1 METQIQVFDM
11 QIILEI
17 PEDFGCSTL
26 PELEKQIKLEAGIA
40 LFHAGKISSGRA
52 CEFADI
58 DRYRFYE
65 ECAKR
70 DIPVV
75 NYDPGELEAE
85 LAYLRNS

>member
-1 METQIQVFDM
+1 METQIQVFNM

-17 PEDFGCSTL
+17 PEDLGHSTL

>member
-1 METQIQVFDM
+1 MQVTLDV
-11 QIILEI
+11 
-17 PEDFGCSTL
+17 PEQFGLDYTL
-26 PELEKQIKLEAGIA
+26 PELAKQIKLYAA
-40 LFHAGKISSGRA
+40 LAMFQVGKISAGFA
-52 CEFADI
+52 CEFAGI

-85 LAYLRNS
+85 LEYLRGL

>member
-1 METQIQVFDM
+1 M

-17 PEDFGCSTL
+17 PEDLGHSTL

-40 LFHAGKISSGRA
+40 LFHAGKISAGRA
-52 CEFADI
+52 CEVAGT

-85 LAYLRNS
+85 LEYLRDL

>member
-1 METQIQVFDM
+1 M
-11 QIILEI
+11 
-17 PEDFGCSTL
+17 
-26 PELEKQIKLEAGIA
+26 GIA
-40 LFHAGKISSGRA
+40 LFHAAGISAA
-52 CEFADI
+52 CEFAGI

-85 LAYLRNS
+85 LKTLRDCCVPRKKG